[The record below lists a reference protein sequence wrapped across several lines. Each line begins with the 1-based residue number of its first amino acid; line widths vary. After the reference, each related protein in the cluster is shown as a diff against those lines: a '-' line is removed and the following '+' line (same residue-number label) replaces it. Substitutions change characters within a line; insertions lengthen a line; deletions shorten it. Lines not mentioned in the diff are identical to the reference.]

1 MKPNLI
7 RIMLLIVA
15 LLTACTSSTAP
26 AATQTGTAPRLTPQP
41 PAQPA
46 ETPASRASTPIQIT
60 DALGRQVT
68 LQSPPER
75 IVVTGKALIMV
86 LDALYTFPEA
96 PSRIAAIGS
105 AAQGSTNFISLIDPD
120 FQKKAILQQDAGA
133 EQIAAVNP
141 DLVILKSIVA
151 ETTGKALEA
160 IGIPVVYVD
169 FETPEQYT
177 RDLQVLGQIFQDE
190 ARAQQLI
197 GYYQKQVEQVQA
209 KLEGVAN
216 KPNTLLLYYNDQ
228 GGSVSFNVPPMSWMQ
243 TLLVQMSAGIPVWAS
258 ANPGKGWA
266 KVSFEQ
272 IAAWDADDIFI
283 VSYTKNPSDVVAKL
297 KADPQWQTLRATQ
310 QGHLYAFP
318 GDLYSWDQPDVRWT
332 LGLTWLA
339 ARLHPDRFADLDIT
353 LQAQDFYQ
361 TLYGLD
367 QTFFDQ
373 KIRPN
378 LKGDYR

>member
-1 MKPNLI
+1 MKRNLI
-7 RIMLLIVA
+7 PILLLIAA
-15 LLTACTSSTAP
+15 LLTACTSSAAP
-26 AATQTGTAPRLTPQP
+26 AATQTGAATRLP
-41 PAQPA
+41 
-46 ETPASRASTPIQIT
+46 TPIHIT

-120 FQKKAILQQDAGA
+120 FKKKAVLQQDASA

-141 DLVILKSIVA
+141 DLVILKSILA
-151 ETTGKALEA
+151 ETTGKALET

-197 GYYQKQVEQVQA
+197 EYYQKQVEQVQA
-209 KLEGVAN
+209 RLEDVTN
-216 KPNTLLLYYNDQ
+216 KPETLLLYYNDQ
-228 GGSVSFNVPPMSWMQ
+228 GGSVSFNVPPMTWMQ
-243 TLLVQMSAGIPVWAS
+243 TLLVQMSAATPVWAS

-272 IAAWDADDIFI
+272 IAAWDAPYIFI
-283 VSYTKNPSDVVAKL
+283 VSYTKNPSNVTAML

-318 GDLYSWDQPDVRWT
+318 GDLYSWDQPDVRWS

-339 ARLHPDRFADLDIT
+339 ARLHPDRFADLDII
-353 LQAQDFYQ
+353 LQAQNFYQ

-378 LKGDYR
+378 LKGDYH